1 MNEQIVRVIPEVD
14 ERWMTDLALLQL
26 YRDPEVGQVM
36 LRRRNS

>member
-26 YRDPEVGQVM
+26 YRDPEQVM
-36 LRRRNS
+36 LRRRK